1 MIQVKKLTITHK
13 KDLQTIIEDFS
24 FALPP
29 GDKAAIIGE
38 EGNGKSTLLK
48 LIVDEA
54 LVEDYAVWEGE
65 IIRGKDKIGYLA
77 QELSESE
84 KCLSV
89 YEYCSGELAFFDLL
103 PKELAQIAAKVGL
116 SQDIFY
122 SDQEVGTLSGGEK
135 VKLQL
140 ARILMGRPDALL
152 LDEPSNDLDVETIE
166 WLEEYVNSCSLPI
179 LYISHD
185 EEFLRGTA
193 NRIIHL
199 ERVRRKTVPR
209 HTVARM
215 GYDEYVKT
223 RLHNLE
229 HQEQVARS
237 EQREYEKQQEKFR
250 KIAQKVNQ
258 MQENISRQDP
268 HGGRLLK
275 KKMHAVKSM
284 ERRFEK
290 EFEDM
295 TEVPDTEDAM
305 FIKFGERAVMP
316 SGKIV
321 LEYELPELKITHS
334 GAGSGMADCC
344 WPDMTAGLNG
354 DPAADRILAKNIFL
368 RVAGPEHV
376 CIIGANGVGKTTL
389 LKKIAE
395 QLLVR
400 KDIKAAYMPQ
410 NYEELLDQEKTPVEF
425 LAVSGD
431 KEENVRIST
440 YLGSMKY
447 TREEMFHPVSE
458 LSGGQKA
465 KLLLLKMSMEGCNVL
480 VLDEPTRNFSPLS
493 GPVIRQMLA
502 GFTGTIIS
510 VSHDRTYIREVCDKV
525 YRLERDGLKPVDMP

>member
-24 FALPP
+24 FALQP

-295 TEVPDTEDAM
+295 TEVPDTEDTM

-316 SGKIV
+316 SGIAPV
-321 LEYELPELKITHS
+321 
-334 GAGSGMADCC
+334 AGS
-344 WPDMTAGLNG
+344 
-354 DPAADRILAKNIFL
+354 
-368 RVAGPEHV
+368 
-376 CIIGANGVGKTTL
+376 
-389 LKKIAE
+389 
-395 QLLVR
+395 
-400 KDIKAAYMPQ
+400 
-410 NYEELLDQEKTPVEF
+410 
-425 LAVSGD
+425 
-431 KEENVRIST
+431 
-440 YLGSMKY
+440 
-447 TREEMFHPVSE
+447 
-458 LSGGQKA
+458 
-465 KLLLLKMSMEGCNVL
+465 
-480 VLDEPTRNFSPLS
+480 
-493 GPVIRQMLA
+493 
-502 GFTGTIIS
+502 TGI
-510 VSHDRTYIREVCDKV
+510 
-525 YRLERDGLKPVDMP
+525 

>member
-1 MIQVKKLTITHK
+1 MLQVKNLTITHK
-13 KDLQTIIEDFS
+13 KDLRTIVEDFS
-24 FALPP
+24 FALQP

-48 LIVDEA
+48 LMVDEA
-54 LVEDYAVWEGE
+54 LVEDYAVYEGE

-77 QELSESE
+77 QELPDRD
-84 KCLSV
+84 KGLGV
-89 YEYCSGELAFFDLL
+89 YEYCSGETGFYDLQ
-103 PKELAQIAAKVGL
+103 PRELAQIAGNVGL

-122 SDQEVGTLSGGEK
+122 SNQAVGTLSGGEK

-140 ARILMGRPDALL
+140 ARILMGRPDVLL
-152 LDEPSNDLDVETIE
+152 LDEPSNDLDVETIQ
-166 WLEEYVNSCSLPI
+166 WLETYVNDCPLPI

-185 EEFLRGTA
+185 EEFLRRTA

-199 ERVRRKTVPR
+199 ERVRRKTVSR
-209 HTVARM
+209 YTVARM

-250 KIAQKVNQ
+250 KIAQKVDQ
-258 MQENISRQDP
+258 MQENITRQDP

-305 FIKFGERAVMP
+305 FIKFGEKAVMP
-316 SGKIV
+316 AGKIV
-321 LEYELPELKITHS
+321 LEYELPELRVS
-334 GAGSGMADCC
+334 GRAYGSEAENC
-344 WPDMTAGLNG
+344 
-354 DPAADRILAKNIFL
+354 RILAKNIFL
-368 RVAGPEHV
+368 RVTGPEHI

-395 QLLVR
+395 QLLAR

-410 NYEELLDQEKTPVEF
+410 NYEELLEQEKTPVEF
-425 LAVSGD
+425 LSVSGD

-480 VLDEPTRNFSPLS
+480 ILDEPTRNFSPLS
-493 GPVIRQMLA
+493 GPVIRRMLA

-525 YRLERDGLKPVDMP
+525 YRLERDGLKPAEL

>member
-1 MIQVKKLTITHK
+1 MIQVKNLTITHK
-13 KDLQTIIEDFS
+13 KDLRTIIENFS
-24 FALPP
+24 FALQP

-48 LIVDEA
+48 LIADESLVD
-54 LVEDYAVWEGE
+54 DYAAWEGE
-65 IIRGKDKIGYLA
+65 IIRGKDRIGYLA
-77 QELSESE
+77 QEIPETVKSF
-84 KCLSV
+84 SV
-89 YEYCSGELAFFDLL
+89 YEYCSEESCFFDLL
-103 PKELAQIAAKVGL
+103 PRELAQIAVKVGL
-116 SQDIFY
+116 PQDIFY
-122 SDQEVGTLSGGEK
+122 SEQRVGTLSGGEK

-140 ARILMGRPDALL
+140 ARILMGQPDVLL

-166 WLEEYVNSCSLPI
+166 WLEAYVNECPLPI

-185 EEFLRGTA
+185 EEFLRSTA

-199 ERVRRKTVPR
+199 ERVRRKTVAR
-209 HTVARM
+209 YTVARM

-250 KIAQKVNQ
+250 KIAQKVDQ

-305 FIKFGERAVMP
+305 FIKFGEKAVLP
-316 SGKIV
+316 AGKVV
-321 LEYELPELKITHS
+321 LEYELPELMI
-334 GAGSGMADCC
+334 GER
-344 WPDMTAGLNG
+344 GLAR
-354 DPAADRILAKNIFL
+354 DIFL
-368 RVAGPEHV
+368 RVTGPEHI
-376 CIIGANGVGKTTL
+376 CIIGANGVGKSTL
-389 LKKIAE
+389 LKKIAG
-395 QLLVR
+395 QLLAR
-400 KDIKAAYMPQ
+400 TDIKAAYMPQ
-410 NYEELLDQEKTPVEF
+410 NYEELLEQEKTPVEF
-425 LAVSGD
+425 LSVSGD
-431 KEENVRIST
+431 KDENVRIST

-465 KLLLLKMSMEGCNVL
+465 KLLLLKMSMAGCNVL
-480 VLDEPTRNFSPLS
+480 ILDEPTRNFSPLS
-493 GPVIRQMLA
+493 GPVIRQMLSGFA
-502 GFTGTIIS
+502 GAIIS

-525 YRLERDGLKPVDMP
+525 YRLEPDGLRTVELF